1 MMGPELGVLAIS
13 RAGHDRGRV
22 FLIVGRS
29 GSEYVLLADGKTR
42 KLDRPKKKKL
52 RHVMLLPERNLEI
65 AEAIFEGRPLSDADL
80 RRALK
85 QEPEAGGVN
94 TEEVS
99 LV

>member
-1 MMGPELGVLAIS
+1 MMGPELGVLAVS
-13 RAGHDRGRV
+13 RAGHDRGKV

-29 GSEYVLLADGKTR
+29 GSEYVLLADGMTR
-42 KLDRPKKKKL
+42 KLDCPKKKKL
-52 RHVMLLPERNLEI
+52 KHVVLLPQRNLEI
-65 AEAIFEGRPLSDADL
+65 AEAISDGRSLTDADL

-85 QEPEAGGVN
+85 QEPEADGIN